1 MRAGARTYKAAL
13 PGTVRAFFA
22 VAAPTSP
29 QGNGILSNTNFT
41 IGGWL
46 QIITEEYPTFG
57 SGDSPPGDMKN
68 EKG

>member
-13 PGTVRAFFA
+13 PGTVRAFSPWMRSI
-22 VAAPTSP
+22 APR
-29 QGNGILSNTNFT
+29 GNGVLSNTNFT